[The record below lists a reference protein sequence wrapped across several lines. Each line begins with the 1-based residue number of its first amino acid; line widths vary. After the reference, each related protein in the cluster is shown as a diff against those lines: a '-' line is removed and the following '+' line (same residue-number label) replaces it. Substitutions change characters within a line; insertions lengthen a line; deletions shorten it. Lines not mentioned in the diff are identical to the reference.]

1 MANNRLPLR
10 PPTPT
15 TGGSPWLHK
24 PYGVQGPQAGDE
36 EYYDPRFY
44 GGGRQRVDEQGNI
57 IIGSSV
63 ANEDARR
70 FRALAAGGDEA
81 VKLGPL
87 QRQSRSLQWDALS
100 RLQAAARGEAPSRA
114 EAMSQIGQAQALRSS
129 MSGVAGA
136 RGLGGSIAAMRSA
149 QMGAADRMLQANQ
162 SAMAMRADEMAR
174 ARSAFADAA
183 SRVRGQDI
191 DVATLD
197 ARLAAQQRELEAQ
210 RERYYEALAR
220 DTLDAERAARAE
232 AMRQDAQ
239 AAFDA
244 RQRRFARSQQR
255 WQHAMDAASAAA
267 AMAGS
272 ALLLSD
278 ENAKH
283 DIRPLSGVR
292 RLFAR

>member
-1 MANNRLPLR
+1 
-10 PPTPT
+10 
-15 TGGSPWLHK
+15 
-24 PYGVQGPQAGDE
+24 
-36 EYYDPRFY
+36 
-44 GGGRQRVDEQGNI
+44 
-57 IIGSSV
+57 
-63 ANEDARR
+63 
-70 FRALAAGGDEA
+70 
-81 VKLGPL
+81 
-87 QRQSRSLQWDALS
+87 
-100 RLQAAARGEAPSRA
+100 
-114 EAMSQIGQAQALRSS
+114 
-129 MSGVAGA
+129 
-136 RGLGGSIAAMRSA
+136 
-149 QMGAADRMLQANQ
+149 MLQANQ
-162 SAMAMRADEMAR
+162 AATAMRADEMAR

-244 RQRRFARSQQR
+244 RQRRFARDQQR
-255 WQHAMDAASAAA
+255 WQQAMDVASAATG
-267 AMAGS
+267 MAGS

-292 RLFAR
+292 RLFER